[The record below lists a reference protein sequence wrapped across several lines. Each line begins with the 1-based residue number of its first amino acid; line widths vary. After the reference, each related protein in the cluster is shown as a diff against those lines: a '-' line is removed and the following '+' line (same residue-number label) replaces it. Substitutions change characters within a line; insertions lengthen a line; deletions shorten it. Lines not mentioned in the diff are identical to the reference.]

1 LGRQRRSKT
10 NWASSN
16 PSQGKKR
23 KFSVLFADNKLRTMS
38 STGIQKSANLQTE
51 NHVNNTFDG
60 PDNESIIGDGFID
73 DVEASSSSSDEENN
87 VLNDAFIE

>member
-1 LGRQRRSKT
+1 
-10 NWASSN
+10 
-16 PSQGKKR
+16 
-23 KFSVLFADNKLRTMS
+23 MS

-73 DVEASSSSSDEENN
+73 DVEASSDEENN